1 MTSILHQ
8 EILPQHLSNYATSID
23 VRKLT
28 LQTSGAIAKHVRDYD
43 VEVLGVSLRL
53 ASDGTVDAVAFATPT
68 VVFYLRSAGK
78 QAMSSNSKTKAELGR
93 VLDNAHCVLAGFGMA
108 RIALHLHRQ
117 YGVHVRGVDLSTL
130 FALSTRKPQSPAE
143 VASAKIHPDVRRHR
157 IHALWYHHD
166 ERDVCLRAWLSAV

>member
-8 EILPQHLSNYATSID
+8 EILPQHLPNYATSID

-28 LQTSGAIAKHVRDYD
+28 LQTSGAIAKHVRDND

-78 QAMSSNSKTKAELGR
+78 AVMSSSSKTKAELGR
-93 VLDNAHCVLAGFGMA
+93 
-108 RIALHLHRQ
+108 ALRPWRSRLRSVQACTRSDKGRRRLGGYQRSVNEMHQ
-117 YGVHVRGVDLSTL
+117 MQ
-130 FALSTRKPQSPAE
+130 ALP
-143 VASAKIHPDVRRHR
+143 
-157 IHALWYHHD
+157 
-166 ERDVCLRAWLSAV
+166 

>member
-28 LQTSGAIAKHVRDYD
+28 LQTCGAIAKHVRDND

-78 QAMSSNSKTKAELGR
+78 PAMSSSSKTKGRILHVFIFLRLIQRRAKKEGNWKVMREREL
-93 VLDNAHCVLAGFGMA
+93 F
-108 RIALHLHRQ
+108 
-117 YGVHVRGVDLSTL
+117 
-130 FALSTRKPQSPAE
+130 
-143 VASAKIHPDVRRHR
+143 
-157 IHALWYHHD
+157 
-166 ERDVCLRAWLSAV
+166 